1 LAVATPSNTKIRFR
15 LSARIFIIP
24 RMAESSLA
32 QLPDDIDALKA
43 LISARDVALVER
55 DKKLAER
62 DKKITILE
70 EYVRLLKSQRFGKS
84 SERFVSDLQESLF
97 NEAEQLDDEE
107 PAEVEAGDVAEVDSA
122 STAPDSNDTEQK
134 ARPGR
139 RKLPAHLPRVK
150 VIHKL
155 PQGERQCPCG
165 CQMEVFD
172 EAISE
177 QLCIIPADLYVI
189 QHCRQ
194 KYRCTACEDKAPVTA
209 PMPAQP
215 FPKSNASPELMAN
228 VVVSKFLDGL
238 PFYRQEQIWKRVDI
252 DLPRATLARWS
263 IEAGNLA
270 QPLINLLREHQ
281 WASNVM
287 HIDETPV
294 QVLKEPDKPP
304 EGNKYFWVTASGP
317 PNKPIYL
324 FHYDPSRGSAVADAL
339 LEGFRGTVI
348 SDDWSVYA
356 RVCEKRQLTHIACND
371 HARRKFDEAL
381 KAEPKNKSGKMSKAA
396 MALNYYQKLYAIE
409 RKIQDKSPEE
419 RQRIRQ
425 TEGMPLWDQ
434 FIKWMGTHIHKTTPE
449 SKFGKAL
456 NYAYKLR
463 EKLRFYSETG
473 HLPMSNQVAENAIR
487 PFAIARKNFLF
498 YDTPKGASASA
509 NLYSLIMTAKSHGLD
524 PFYYLAHVFKHQ
536 PRAKTV
542 EDVEKLLPWN
552 VDIEQLK
559 QSFGAVNRVLC

>member
-1 LAVATPSNTKIRFR
+1 
-15 LSARIFIIP
+15 
-24 RMAESSLA
+24 MADSSFA
-32 QLPDDIDALKA
+32 PLPDDVDALKA
-43 LISARDVALVER
+43 LISARD
-55 DKKLAER
+55 
-62 DKKITILE
+62 KKIAVLE
-70 EYVRLLKSQRFGKS
+70 EYVRLLKAQRFGRS
-84 SERFVSDLQESLF
+84 SERFVCDAQESLF
-97 NEAEQLDDEE
+97 NEAEQLVGDDPAAETE
-107 PAEVEAGDVAEVDSA
+107 VPAEADNVAEADSA
-122 STAPDSNDTEQK
+122 STTSDCNTTEPK
-134 ARPGR
+134 VRPGR

-150 VIHKL
+150 VIHEL
-155 PQGERQCPCG
+155 PEGQRQCPCG

-194 KYRCTACEDKAPVTA
+194 KYRCTACDDKAPVTA

-215 FPKSNASPELMAN
+215 FPKSNASPELMAS

-238 PFYRQEQIWKRVDI
+238 PFYRQEQIWKRADI

-263 IEAGNLA
+263 IEAGDLA

-281 WASNVM
+281 WAADVM

-294 QVLKEPDKPP
+294 QVLKEPGKPP
-304 EGNKYFWVTASGP
+304 EGNKYFWVTASG

-381 KAEPKNKSGKMSKAA
+381 KAGPKNKSGKMSKAA
-396 MALNYYQKLYAIE
+396 MALNYYQKLYAVE
-409 RKIQDKSPEE
+409 RKIQDKLPEE
-419 RQRIRQ
+419 RQRIRL
-425 TEGMPLWDQ
+425 TESVPLWDQ
-434 FIKWMGTHIHKTTPE
+434 FIEWMEKHIHSTTPE

-456 NYAYKLR
+456 NYAYKLKD
-463 EKLRFYSETG
+463 KLSFYSQTG

-524 PFYYLAHVFKHQ
+524 PFYYLAYVFKQ
-536 PRAKTV
+536 LPGAKTL
-542 EDVEKLLPWN
+542 EDVERLLPWN
-552 VDIEQLK
+552 VDSEQMK
-559 QSFGAVNRVLC
+559 QSFGSVNRVVC

>member
-1 LAVATPSNTKIRFR
+1 
-15 LSARIFIIP
+15 
-24 RMAESSLA
+24 MAESSLA
-32 QLPDDIDALKA
+32 PLPDDIDALKA
-43 LISARDVALVER
+43 LISARDVALAEQH
-55 DKKLAER
+55 KKLSER
-62 DKKITILE
+62 DKKIAVLE

-84 SERFVSDLQESLF
+84 SERFVSDRQESLF
-97 NEAEQLDDEE
+97 NEAEQLADEE
-107 PAEVEAGDVAEVDSA
+107 PETETSVEDGEVAEVDSA
-122 STAPDSNDTEQK
+122 STASGNNNSTEHK

-150 VIHKL
+150 VIHEL
-155 PQGERQCPCG
+155 PEGQRQCPCG
-165 CQMEVFD
+165 CQLEVFD

-194 KYRCTACEDKAPVTA
+194 KYRCITCDDQAPVTA

-228 VVVSKFLDGL
+228 VAVSKFLDGL
-238 PFYRQEQIWKRVDI
+238 PFYRQEQIWKRADI

-270 QPLINLLREHQ
+270 QPLIHLLREHQ
-281 WASNVM
+281 WAAEVM

-317 PNKPIYL
+317 PNTPIYL
-324 FHYDPSRGSAVADAL
+324 FHYNPSRGSAVADAL

-356 RVCEKRQLTHIACND
+356 RVCEKRQLRHIACND

-381 KAEPKNKSGKMSKAA
+381 KAGPKNKSGKMSKAA
-396 MALNYYQKLYAIE
+396 MALNYYQKLYAVE
-409 RKIQDKSPEE
+409 RKIQGKSQEE
-419 RQRIRQ
+419 RLRIRQ
-425 TEGMPLWDQ
+425 AESVPLWNQ
-434 FIKWMGTHIHKTTPE
+434 FIEWMEKHIHNTTPE
-449 SKFGKAL
+449 SRFGKAL

-463 EKLRFYSETG
+463 EKLKFYSQTG
-473 HLPMSNQVAENAIR
+473 HLPISNQVAENAIR

-509 NLYSLIMTAKSHGLD
+509 NVYSLIMTAKSHGLD
-524 PFYYLAHVFKHQ
+524 PFYYLAYVFKQ
-536 PRAKTV
+536 LPGAKTV
-542 EDVEKLLPWN
+542 EDVERLLPWN
-552 VDIEQLK
+552 VDGAEMK
-559 QSFGAVNRVLC
+559 QSFGVVNRAVC